1 MGMLCSCWCAWKG
14 RRGNPFAAQLFW
26 IWSLVTL
33 LPLVGIFFSESLL
46 LLTRLEPSWAT
57 PIRSALRHSVFWHL
71 GFWEW
76 TGAVAV
82 FLFLCAA
89 TFLTPRRATLPYI
102 DPFDC
107 AVIGL
112 DDEAS
117 NVLETHEH
125 AGDFKEW

>member
-1 MGMLCSCWCAWKG
+1 MQLLVRVERPRTKPVCSAIV
-14 RRGNPFAAQLFW
+14 L

-33 LPLVGIFFSESLL
+33 LPLVGILFSESLL

-71 GFWEW
+71 SFWEW

-89 TFLTPRRATLPYI
+89 VFLTPRRETLPYV
-102 DPFDC
+102 DPFRLRCDSR
-107 AVIGL
+107 L
-112 DDEAS
+112 R
-117 NVLETHEH
+117 
-125 AGDFKEW
+125 